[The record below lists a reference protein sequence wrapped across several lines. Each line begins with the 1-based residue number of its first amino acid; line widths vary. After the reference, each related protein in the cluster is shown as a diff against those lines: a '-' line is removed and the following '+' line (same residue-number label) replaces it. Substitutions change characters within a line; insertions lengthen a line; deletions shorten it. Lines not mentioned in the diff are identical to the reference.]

1 MIAVDS
7 SALVA
12 IVLEEPES
20 HRLMLALA
28 QEEEV
33 LLTTATWL
41 ETLMVVTVRASQRM
55 ASLQAL
61 MEVVPHQYVAVDREL
76 TEIAYAAFLKF
87 GNGRH
92 PAALNFG
99 DCFSYALSK
108 SRNLPLLFKGQ
119 DFSKSDLLAVPY

>member
-1 MIAVDS
+1 LIAVDS

-20 HRLMLALA
+20 QRLMLALA
-28 QEEEV
+28 QEDAV

-41 ETLMVVTVRASQRM
+41 ETLMVVTVRASQRIP
-55 ASLQAL
+55 SLQAL

-76 TEIAYAAFLKF
+76 TEVAYAAFLKF
-87 GNGRH
+87 GTGRH

-99 DCFSYALSK
+99 DCFSYALAK

-119 DFSKSDLLAVPY
+119 DFSKSDLLSVHY

>member
-12 IVLEEPES
+12 IVLEAPES
-20 HRLMLALA
+20 QRLMLALA
-28 QEEEV
+28 QEDAV

-41 ETLMVVTVRASQRM
+41 ETLMVVTVRASQRIP
-55 ASLQAL
+55 SLQAL

-76 TEIAYAAFLKF
+76 TEVAYAAFLKF
-87 GNGRH
+87 GKGRH

-99 DCFSYALSK
+99 DCFSYALAK

>member
-1 MIAVDS
+1 
-7 SALVA
+7 
-12 IVLEEPES
+12 
-20 HRLMLALA
+20 MLALA
-28 QEEEV
+28 QEDAV

-41 ETLMVVTVRASQRM
+41 ETLMVVTVRASQRIP
-55 ASLQAL
+55 SLQAL

-76 TEIAYAAFLKF
+76 TEVAYAAFLKF
-87 GNGRH
+87 GKGRH

-99 DCFSYALSK
+99 DCFSYALAK

>member
-12 IVLEEPES
+12 IVLEAPES
-20 HRLMLALA
+20 QRLMLALA
-28 QEEEV
+28 QEDAV

-41 ETLMVVTVRASQRM
+41 ETLMEVTVRASQRIP
-55 ASLQAL
+55 SLQAL

-76 TEIAYAAFLKF
+76 TEVAYAAFLKF
-87 GNGRH
+87 GKGRH

-99 DCFSYALSK
+99 DCFSYALAK